1 MRQWQKEALRLIR
14 QARVHA
20 SRTSD
25 LHLHLMCGR
34 TIEAMIAGG
43 GMVPSELRTYA
54 RQIREAY
61 LEQEHQTAELA
72 TKAPPE

>member
-1 MRQWQKEALRLIR
+1 
-14 QARVHA
+14 
-20 SRTSD
+20 
-25 LHLHLMCGR
+25 MCGR